1 MKKFKSLF
9 YVSLE
14 ALSTKTVK
22 MMINWSHE
30 KMMEE
35 MRHCKLDDVLERIQ
49 KEVNIRDNIINNG
62 DKQMDWYEFFIA
74 C

>member
-1 MKKFKSLF
+1 
-9 YVSLE
+9 
-14 ALSTKTVK
+14 